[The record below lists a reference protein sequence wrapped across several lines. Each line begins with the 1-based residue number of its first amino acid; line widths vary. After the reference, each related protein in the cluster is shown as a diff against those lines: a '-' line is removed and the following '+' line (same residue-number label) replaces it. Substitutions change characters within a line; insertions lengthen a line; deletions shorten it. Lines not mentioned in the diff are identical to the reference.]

1 MVVAVS
7 SAPFPATLALLN
19 GFNSAA
25 VKVFTSHHGACQV
38 IYLES
43 AAHCGADPPGGEFSL
58 SRPEANWLAMVGGSV
73 AELRAVA
80 AGG

>member
-38 IYLES
+38 
-43 AAHCGADPPGGEFSL
+43 GGEFSL